1 MVFKL
6 RLEEDPSTIPLGHL
20 VQGYL
25 EIQNHQASVIISP
38 EQQISK
44 MQFKEANIIYLSER
58 AHQSCDRKLVLNNKS
73 QVQIRQAKIM
83 IGFQSAHN
91 SNNSYLRRLF
101 NRELQ
106 KTRRRDRRTE
116 MAVSFQHK
124 TAGAKPYT
132 IRTLCKVTDLVR
144 VKCCFR

>member
-1 MVFKL
+1 M
-6 RLEEDPSTIPLGHL
+6 
-20 VQGYL
+20 
-25 EIQNHQASVIISP
+25 
-38 EQQISK
+38 
-44 MQFKEANIIYLSER
+44 YLSER
-58 AHQSCDRKLVLNNKS
+58 AHLSCDRTLVQNIKS
-73 QVQIRQAKIM
+73 QVQTRQAKIM

-91 SNNSYLRRLF
+91 SNKINLRRLF